1 MSGLFTAPALAFWHT
16 MPSGRAM
23 LTFSGL
29 STAAYR
35 KAGFDLL
42 LTLEGSTRRAYLDT
56 AADPAPTI
64 GIGFNLRY
72 NLEPVLKAIT
82 GAGWDA
88 ALQAKLQAVID
99 RSYARGETALLNGRL
114 DKVMADWNATR
125 DSSVPKTFG
134 FSSDAEIA
142 AALTAISPRCEA
154 AIDNW
159 LSAIPQSSER
169 AVLFSLAYN
178 APALL
183 GPKLK
188 AAILDGDRAE
198 AWYEIRYNSNGS
210 GHAGIANRR
219 YVEAE
224 KFKLFAKDG
233 TATTAEA
240 LDAGLMYTAHRAK
253 ILAYESR
260 FDADDAGR
268 IKGFAGVDAI
278 LQEIAPAI
286 TRLKAAY
293 GLAANMVLEELQVAS
308 ATTRTLSGD
317 GISGDSSANDAD
329 LLVGSS
335 HANTLSGG
343 GGNDALLGLSGN
355 DTLNGGSGNDWL
367 NGGAGADIL
376 TGGKGTDTFVFRSAA
391 EIGRAGA
398 AHDRITDF
406 ETGRDRIDLS
416 ALDANGAAPGD
427 SFILLAK
434 GKGFTGEA
442 GELRW
447 YTGTADGKSVTIIE
461 GDINGDKSADFRL
474 DLDGRLAL
482 GKDDFL
488 L

>member
-1 MSGLFTAPALAFWHT
+1 
-16 MPSGRAM
+16 M
-23 LTFSGL
+23 LTFSRL
-29 STAAYR
+29 SNAAYR

-82 GAGWDA
+82 GAGWNA
-88 ALQAKLQAVID
+88 ALQAKVQAVID
-99 RSYARGETALLNGRL
+99 RSYAKGETALLNGRL

-125 DSSVPKTFG
+125 DPDVPKTFG
-134 FSSDAEIA
+134 FSSDSEIA
-142 AALTAISPRCEA
+142 VALTAISPRYEA
-154 AIDNW
+154 AIDRW

-224 KFKLFAKDG
+224 KFKLFTKAG

-240 LDAGLMYTAHRAK
+240 LDAGLMYTAHREK

-260 FDADDAGR
+260 FDADNAGR
-268 IKGFAGVDAI
+268 IKGFAGIDAI

-308 ATTRTLSGD
+308 TTTRTLSGD
-317 GISGDSSANDAD
+317 GTSGDSSANDAD

-355 DTLNGGSGNDWL
+355 DKLNGAGGSDWL

-376 TGGKGTDTFVFRSAA
+376 TGGKGADTFVFRSAA

-427 SFILLAK
+427 SFTLLAK
-434 GKGFTGEA
+434 DKGFTGEA

-447 YTGTADGKSVTIIE
+447 YTNTANGKTVTIIE
-461 GDINGDKSADFRL
+461 ADMDGDKAADFRL

-482 GKDDFL
+482 GKGDFL